1 MDDVINKIVKYKTLL
16 LDDKFVYFLIELET
30 LQLKK

>member
-1 MDDVINKIVKYKTLL
+1 MNDVVNKIVKYKTLL
-16 LDDKFVYFLIELET
+16 LDDKFMYFSIELET

>member
-16 LDDKFVYFLIELET
+16 LDDKFMYFLNELET